1 MHGKHGIKGHIVAML
16 GIGGLIFVG
25 LLLTGRSAGESLY
38 LAAVLSCPVMMIGM
52 MLTMRGNDHGH
63 DDEAS
68 ASSTQR
74 PTLAD
79 ADAEPSDDSAG
90 HRHQ

>member
-52 MLTMRGNDHGH
+52 MLTMRGVDHGH
-63 DDEAS
+63 EEHAGANSTRQPTVADTERTDE
-68 ASSTQR
+68 
-74 PTLAD
+74 
-79 ADAEPSDDSAG
+79 SAG